1 MGKVTGKSFSFC
13 AFLSEVGTAGDTQL
27 TRELG
32 VNIALNLVGMYSE
45 HMCWHSWL
53 VLTLLKSLA

>member
-13 AFLSEVGTAGDTQL
+13 AFLSEVGTAGDIQL
-27 TRELG
+27 ARELG

-53 VLTLLKSLA
+53 VLT